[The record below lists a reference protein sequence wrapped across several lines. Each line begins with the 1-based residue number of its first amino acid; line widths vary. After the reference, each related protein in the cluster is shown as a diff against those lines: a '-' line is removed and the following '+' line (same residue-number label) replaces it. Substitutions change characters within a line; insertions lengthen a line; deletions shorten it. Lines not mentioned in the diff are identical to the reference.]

1 MLFEVSTEKN
11 SDDSMKIVT
20 AIRQTQISISSS
32 MHIAAEIEP
41 AEMPTI

>member
-1 MLFEVSTEKN
+1 MLLEVSTEKN
-11 SDDSMKIVT
+11 SDDSMKMMT
-20 AIRQTQISISSS
+20 AMRHTQMSMSSS